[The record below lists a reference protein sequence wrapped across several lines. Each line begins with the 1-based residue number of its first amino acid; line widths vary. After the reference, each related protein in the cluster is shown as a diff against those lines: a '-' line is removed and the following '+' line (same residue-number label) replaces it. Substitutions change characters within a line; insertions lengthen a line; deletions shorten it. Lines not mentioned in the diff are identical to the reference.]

1 MTPARRFVVNAL
13 SLVLL
18 VVGAAAVC
26 YARWSRVID
35 TGDAALARGDREAA
49 LAAYAD
55 AADRFDAHPL
65 LRQMFARDYA
75 RIAWARLAIE
85 YRLQRYDAVL
95 ADAEHAP
102 AAAAPHFWAG
112 LALFAKSRS
121 DERPEDQTAA
131 LMRAEDEL
139 RQAVEAAPAD
149 WDAKYDFEL
158 VTRLA
163 SALRKQPHTPPDEL
177 MQLLRPQPRAGTRPP
192 RRVG

>member
-1 MTPARRFVVNAL
+1 MTPARRIAAAL
-13 SLVLL
+13 SVLL
-18 VVGAAAVC
+18 LIAGAAAVA
-26 YARWSRVID
+26 YAQWSRSID
-35 TGDAALARGDREAA
+35 DGDAALARGDTETA
-49 LAAYAD
+49 LAAYAT
-55 AADRFDAHPL
+55 AADRFEAHPM

-75 RIAWARLAIE
+75 RVAGARLALQ

-95 ADAEHAP
+95 AEAEGAP
-102 AAAAPHFWAG
+102 PAAAPHFWAG

-121 DERPEDQTAA
+121 DERPEDQNAA

-149 WDAKYDFEL
+149 WDAKYNFEL

-163 SALRKQPHTPPDEL
+163 AALRKQPHTPPDEL
-177 MQLLRPQPRAGTRPP
+177 MQLLRPQPRAGTKPP

>member
-1 MTPARRFVVNAL
+1 MTPARRVAAAL
-13 SLVLL
+13 SVLL
-18 VVGAAAVC
+18 LIAGAAAVA
-26 YARWSRVID
+26 YARWSRAID
-35 TGDAALARGDREAA
+35 DGDAALARGDAETA
-49 LAAYAD
+49 LAAYAT
-55 AADRFDAHPL
+55 AAERFEAHPM

-75 RIAWARLAIE
+75 RIAGARLALQ

-95 ADAEHAP
+95 ADAEGAP

-121 DERPEDQTAA
+121 DERPEDQNAA

-149 WDAKYDFEL
+149 WDTKYNFEL
-158 VTRLA
+158 VARLA
-163 SALRKQPHTPPDEL
+163 AALRKQPHTPPDEL
-177 MQLLRPQPRAGTRPP
+177 MQLLRPQPRAGTNPP

>member
-1 MTPARRFVVNAL
+1 MTSTRRVAGAL
-13 SLVLL
+13 CLVLL
-18 VVGAAAVC
+18 VAGVAAVS
-26 YARWSRVID
+26 YARWSRFID
-35 TGDAALARGDREAA
+35 DGDAALARGDAQTA
-49 LAAYAD
+49 LAAYAR
-55 AADRFDAHPL
+55 AADRFDAHPM
-65 LRQMFARDYA
+65 LREMFTRDYA
-75 RIAWARLAIE
+75 RIAAARLALQ

-95 ADAEHAP
+95 ADAERAP

-121 DERPEDQTAA
+121 DERPEDQNAA

-163 SALRKQPHTPPDEL
+163 AALRKQPHTPPDEL
-177 MQLLRPQPRAGTRPP
+177 MQLLRPQPRAGTKPP

>member
-1 MTPARRFVVNAL
+1 MTPARRVVGAL

-18 VVGAAAVC
+18 IVGLAAVA
-26 YARWSRVID
+26 YARWTRAID
-35 TGDAALARGDREAA
+35 DGDAALARGDAEAA
-49 LAAYAD
+49 LAAYA
-55 AADRFDAHPL
+55 ASADRFDAHPF
-65 LRQMFARDYA
+65 LREVFARDYA
-75 RIAWARLAIE
+75 RVQGARLALE

-95 ADAEHAP
+95 ADADRAP

-121 DERPEDQTAA
+121 DERPEDQNAA

-149 WDAKYDFEL
+149 WDAKYNFEL

-163 SALRKQPHTPPDEL
+163 AALRKQPHTPPDEL
-177 MQLLRPQPRAGTRPP
+177 MQLLRPQPRAGTKPP

>member
-1 MTPARRFVVNAL
+1 MISARRAVGAL

-18 VVGAAAVC
+18 VLGAAAVA
-26 YARWSRVID
+26 YARWSRPIED
-35 TGDAALARGDREAA
+35 GDAALARGDAESA
-49 LAAYAD
+49 LAAYAE
-55 AADRFDAHPL
+55 AAGRFDAHPL
-65 LRQMFARDYA
+65 MRQLFARDYT
-75 RIAWARLAIE
+75 RIAAARLAMQ

-112 LALFAKSRS
+112 LALFAKSRA
-121 DERPEDQTAA
+121 DERPEDQNAA

-149 WDAKYDFEL
+149 WDAKYNFEL
-158 VTRLA
+158 VSRLA
-163 SALRKQPHTPPDEL
+163 AALRKQPHTPPDEL
-177 MQLLRPQPRAGTRPP
+177 MQLLRPQPRAGTKPP

>member
-1 MTPARRFVVNAL
+1 MTPARRSVGAL
-13 SLVLL
+13 SVVLL
-18 VVGAAAVC
+18 LIGATALS
-26 YARWSRVID
+26 YARWSRPID
-35 TGDAALARGDREAA
+35 DGDAALARGDAEAA
-49 LAAYAD
+49 LASYAA

-65 LRQMFARDYA
+65 LRQVFARDYA
-75 RIAWARLAIE
+75 RVAGARLAIE
-85 YRLQRYDAVL
+85 YRLERYDAVL
-95 ADAEHAP
+95 SDAERAP
-102 AAAAPHFWAG
+102 AAAAPHFWSG

-121 DERPEDQTAA
+121 DERPEDQNAA

-163 SALRKQPHTPPDEL
+163 AALRKQPHTPPDEL
-177 MQLLRPQPRAGTRPP
+177 MQLLRPQPRSGTKPP

>member
-1 MTPARRFVVNAL
+1 MTPARRVVGAL

-18 VVGAAAVC
+18 VFGIAAVS
-26 YARWSRVID
+26 YARWSRAID
-35 TGDAALARGDREAA
+35 EGDAALARGDAEAA
-49 LAAYAD
+49 LVAYAA

-65 LRQMFARDYA
+65 LRQIFARDYA
-75 RIAWARLAIE
+75 RIAGARLAIQ
-85 YRLQRYDAVL
+85 YRLQRYDGVL
-95 ADAEHAP
+95 ADAERAP

-121 DERPEDQTAA
+121 DERPEDQNAA

-139 RQAVEAAPAD
+139 RQAVEASPAD
-149 WDAKYDFEL
+149 WDAKYNFEL

-163 SALRKQPHTPPDEL
+163 AALRKQPHTPPDGL
-177 MQLLRPQPRAGTRPP
+177 MQLLRPQPRAGTKPP